1 MDGRHPMKPALSLS
15 LIVLL
20 FSVAFSSAF
29 AQQDETEQPVSAT
42 EDQAQVVV
50 DTLEKLHDVRVT
62 LSKEIARQRKALKKA
77 ASESEKQEIQKSLDE
92 LQQELQANT
101 ERFNRV
107 ALGIDSAI
115 GVSTEKH
122 KFELQKEL
130 QLIFEPLFTELK
142 QSTKELRK
150 KSTLKESIDA
160 YQELL
165 NQIDQALHNVE
176 QLLTLK
182 QSKAVK
188 KQLQQLRQH
197 WKRQRDKTQSSLDA
211 ARLELDIIERN
222 SVSFSEAS
230 QKFFKEFFR
239 KRGLYLGEAI
249 GAVLLLFL
257 LFRLIHRAMI
267 KAIPGYQKPHRSLAI
282 RLTDLIYRIITVL
295 ILFFTPLMVFY
306 LREDWV
312 LFSIVLLVLIG
323 AAWGIRKVAPFYWK
337 QAILMLNIGSVRE
350 GERLFYE
357 GLPWK
362 VERIN
367 LYTDLVNPTANLRHR
382 IPLEKMVGMISRP
395 AHKSSNQWF
404 PCKEGDWV
412 VLDDG
417 TRGEVVSITHEY
429 VQLQK
434 RGGATKT
441 WLMQDFLAQA
451 PLNLSDTFRIKEVFG
466 ISYNHQHES
475 TNIII
480 GKLKSYISEQLEK
493 EGHAPFLVD
502 LKVEFNEAADSSL
515 NLVVIADFNGEM
527 APLLNRLRRAIQRWC
542 VDAATANGWEIPF
555 PQLTLHKAMDH
566 PGNSS

>member
-1 MDGRHPMKPALSLS
+1 LL
-15 LIVLL
+15 LLL
-20 FSVAFSSAF
+20 FSAPAVVAQESA
-29 AQQDETEQPVSAT
+29 AEDPITAT

-50 DTLEKLHDVRVT
+50 DTLEKLHEVRLT
-62 LSKEIARQRKALKKA
+62 LGNEIKRQQNALKKA
-77 ASESEKQEIQKSLDE
+77 ASDTEKQEIQKTLAG
-92 LQQELQANT
+92 LQQELQANN
-101 ERFNRV
+101 ERFDRV

-115 GVSTEKH
+115 GVNPEKH

-150 KSTLKESIDA
+150 KSTLKENITS

-165 NQIDQALHNVE
+165 GQINQALHNID

-188 KQLQQLRQH
+188 KQLKQLRQH
-197 WKRQRDKTQSSLDA
+197 WIRQRDKTQSSLEA
-211 ARLELDIIERN
+211 AKLELDIIERN
-222 SVSFSEAS
+222 SVSFSQAS
-230 QKFFKEFFR
+230 QKFFKEFFK

-257 LFRLIHRAMI
+257 LFRLIHRAMV
-267 KAIPGYQKPHRSLAI
+267 KYIPGFQKPHRSLSI
-282 RLTDLIYRIITVL
+282 RLTDLIYRVFTVL
-295 ILFFTPLMVFY
+295 ILFFTPLVVFY

-350 GERLFYE
+350 GERLHYE

-367 LYTDLVNPTANLRHR
+367 FYTDLVNPSANLHHR

-395 AHKSSNQWF
+395 VRKSTEQWF
-404 PCKEGDWV
+404 PCQQGDWV

-417 TRGEVVSITHEY
+417 TRGEVISITHEY
-429 VQLQK
+429 VELQK

-441 WLMQDFLAQA
+441 YLIQDFLAQA

-466 ISYNHQHES
+466 ISYNHQQQS
-475 TNIII
+475 TNVII
-480 GKLKSYISEQLEK
+480 GKLKGYISEQLEK
-493 EGHAPFLVD
+493 EGHAPFLIEM
-502 LKVEFNEAADSSL
+502 KVEFNEAADSSL
-515 NLVVIADFNGEM
+515 NLVVIADFKGEM

-542 VDAATANGWEIPF
+542 VDAATANEWEIPF
-555 PQLTLHKAMDH
+555 PQLTLHRAED
-566 PGNSS
+566 